1 MKLVPASSPGM
12 AAAHRHT
19 YVHTTVNILL
29 QDRNLLRPTARF
41 LKKFSSY
48 DQQGF
53 KESLEALRLNRS
65 RPNENGIVIVPD
77 HVITLTQTLSNLY
90 QQSDKKKI
98 DYQRGAIVE
107 LLVRK
112 LISHRYDKPGEFC
125 LNNQRFV
132 ENYKDITVK
141 EVDVAAIS
149 TLRQKAEGYECKVSP
164 TAFEAYDRIN
174 LNDLAEAALEKRYR
188 VNVGFVAFESDTV
201 MTIKLIKLQL
211 PNVIRLYGL
220 DSIEMLQ
227 YLSFL
232 DN

>member
-12 AAAHRHT
+12 AVAHRHT

-48 DQQGF
+48 DQHGF
-53 KESLEALRLNRS
+53 EENLDALRLNRS
-65 RPNENGIVIVPD
+65 RPNEHGIVTAPD
-77 HVITLTQTLSNLY
+77 HVITLTQTLLSLY

-107 LLVRK
+107 LLIRK

-149 TLRQKAEGYECKVSP
+149 TLRQKAEGYECKISP
-164 TAFEAYDRIN
+164 TAFEPYDCIN
-174 LNDLAEAALEKRYR
+174 LGDLSEAAIERKYR
-188 VNVGFVAFESDTV
+188 VNVGFVAFESDSV
-201 MTIKLIKLQL
+201 MKIKLIKLQL
-211 PNVIRLYGL
+211 PDVIKLYGL

-227 YLSFL
+227 HLSFL